1 MDDFNDLQMDDTPSP
16 QPKPPP
22 ISGTFHVIFSQ
33 MTSDMKFVGMF
44 TIIYGAINCLSIIGA
59 VIGIPMIFIG
69 LRMRDAADYFE
80 AFKSTND
87 KNALRRGFEAQ
98 AKYFKI
104 SKIMI
109 IISLVLAVLYIIGII
124 LFFSYLFNTM
134 SNLNYNSV

>member
-1 MDDFNDLQMDDTPSP
+1 MDDFKDLQMDDTPSP
-16 QPKPPP
+16 QPKPRP

-59 VIGIPMIFIG
+59 VVGIPMIFIG

-80 AFKSTND
+80 AFKNTND
-87 KNALRRGFEAQ
+87 KNALRSGFEAQ

-109 IISLVLAVLYIIGII
+109 IISLVLVVLYIIGFI
-124 LFFSYLFNTM
+124 LFFSYIFNTM

>member
-1 MDDFNDLQMDDTPSP
+1 MDDFNDLQMDNTPSP
-16 QPKPPP
+16 QPKPHP
-22 ISGTFHVIFSQ
+22 INGTFHVIFSQ

-80 AFKSTND
+80 AFKNTND
-87 KNALRRGFEAQ
+87 KNALRSGFEAQ

-109 IISLVLAVLYIIGII
+109 IISLVLIVLYIIAII
-124 LFFSYLFNTM
+124 VFISFIFNTM
-134 SNLNYNSV
+134 GNLNYNNV